1 MALAK
6 LSIDLEARLANLQAG
21 LDKAG
26 LLAERQAER
35 MQRAF
40 SGASKALTA
49 AGGAIAAAFS
59 VSVITRWV
67 NATVDGLDALNDLS
81 DATGASVEN
90 LSALEDIAAR
100 TGTSMETA
108 GDAVIKLNKA
118 LADAKPDN
126 DIGAAFKA
134 LNLDV
139 AELKRLDPVEA
150 FQRVAIAMSGFAD
163 DGNKARLSQ
172 ELFGKSLKDVAPLLK
187 DVAEAGTLQAKVTA
201 EQAAEAEK
209 FNKQIFQIQKN
220 LQDLSR
226 TIAGPLLQ
234 ATNQLFGL
242 LRGDGPGSLDKLLAV
257 PLQAATI
264 FGANVAF
271 VLKGIGTEIGGI
283 AAQAAAVARLDFAG
297 ASRIGQMMRED
308 AKAAREELDRFER
321 RALQLGSVT
330 QASYSNEGR
339 NYARNLPSLSSVI
352 GGDKPSKT
360 PKAPKVDEPFVG
372 PELPDA
378 LAAALKRLEQADE
391 TKLARLREELAQL
404 LTIAQAGGAVPDSA
418 FAQIA
423 KDIAQLD
430 PVARAADEAL
440 KKLVDEQ
447 QRLNDIL
454 GATPTGQ
461 MDALLKDIEF
471 INKAFAEGKISVEQ
485 WAEAI
490 RTRTGTMGNDV
501 KDAAETGIDAAK
513 ELGLTFSSAFEDAIV
528 AGEDLRDVLAG
539 LEKDILRIVTR
550 KLVTEPLANQV
561 TGLLGGLTGGGSGGS
576 SGGGIF
582 DLLTKLGGSLF
593 GSGGG
598 GGLGGYGLPGSFG
611 GMFADGGFLPPGK
624 WGMAG
629 ERGPEPIFGGRTGM
643 TVQPAGGNTV
653 NQYFTFSEPTSRST
667 QQQVG
672 AAAARGLERASA
684 RGN

>member
-35 MQRAF
+35 MQHAF
-40 SGASKALTA
+40 SGANKALVA
-49 AGGAIAAAFS
+49 AGGAITAAFS

-67 NATVDGLDALNDLS
+67 SATVDGLDALNDLS

-90 LSALEDIAAR
+90 LSALESIAGR
-100 TGTSMETA
+100 TGTSMDTA

-134 LNLDV
+134 LNLDI
-139 AELKRLDPVEA
+139 AELKRLDPVQA
-150 FQRVAIAMSGFAD
+150 FQRVAIALSGFAD
-163 DGNKARLSQ
+163 DANKARLTQ

-209 FNKQIFQIQKN
+209 FNKSIFQVQKN

-297 ASRIGQMMRED
+297 ASRIGEMMRED

-339 NYARNLPSLSSVI
+339 NYARNLPSLPGTI
-352 GGDKPSKT
+352 GGDKPSKAPK
-360 PKAPKVDEPFVG
+360 PKAEKVEEPFVG
-372 PELPDA
+372 PQLPDA

-391 TKLARLREELAQL
+391 VKLARLREELAQL
-404 LTIAQAGGAVPDSA
+404 LTIAQAGGAVSDSA
-418 FAQIA
+418 FAQVAEEIA
-423 KDIAQLD
+423 RLD
-430 PVARAADEAL
+430 PAARAADEAL
-440 KKLVDEQ
+440 KKLADDQ
-447 QRLNDIL
+447 ARLNDIIS
-454 GATPTGQ
+454 ATPTGK
-461 MDALLKDIEF
+461 MDALLKQIEF
-471 INKAFAEGKISVEQ
+471 INKAYADGKITAEQ
-485 WAEAI
+485 WAEAQ
-490 RTRTGTMGNDV
+490 RTATGTIGNDV
-501 KDAAETGIDAAK
+501 TEATEKGIDAAR

-528 AGEDLRDVLAG
+528 EGGKLSEVLKG

-550 KLVTEPLANQV
+550 KLVTEPLAGLV
-561 TGLLGGLTGGGSGGS
+561 TGLLGSVTGGASGGV
-576 SGGGIF
+576 GGI
-582 DLLTKLGGSLF
+582 LGSIGKLF
-593 GSGGG
+593 GG
-598 GGLGGYGLPGSFG
+598 F
-611 GMFADGGFLPPGK
+611 FADGGFLPPGK

-629 ERGPEPIFGGRTGM
+629 ERGPEPIFGGRTGL
-643 TVQPAGGNTV
+643 TVQPAGGMTV
-653 NQYFTFSEPTSRST
+653 HQHFSFSAPVSRST
-667 QQQVG
+667 EQQVG
-672 AAAARGLERASA
+672 AAAASGLQRASS
-684 RGN
+684 RNN

>member
-6 LSIDLEARLANLQAG
+6 LSIDLEAKLANLQAG

-67 NATVDGLDALNDLS
+67 SATVDGLDALNDLA

-100 TGTSMETA
+100 TGTSMDTA

-150 FQRVAIAMSGFAD
+150 FQRVAIALSGFAD
-163 DGNKARLSQ
+163 DANKARLTQ
-172 ELFGKSLKDVAPLLK
+172 EFFGKSLKEVAPLLK

-209 FNKQIFQIQKN
+209 FNKSIFQVQKN

-234 ATNQLFGL
+234 ATNQWIDLI
-242 LRGDGPGSLDKLLAV
+242 RGDGPGSLDKLLAV

-264 FGANVAF
+264 LGANVAF

-297 ASRIGQMMRED
+297 ASRIGQMMRDD

-321 RALQLGSVT
+321 RALQLGGVT

-339 NYARNLPSLSSVI
+339 NYARNLPSLPSSI
-352 GGDKPSKT
+352 GDKPTKT
-360 PKAPKVDEPFVG
+360 PKPKLEKIDEPFVG
-372 PELPDA
+372 PQLPDA

-391 TKLARLREELAQL
+391 NKLARLREELQQL
-404 LTIAQAGGAVPDSA
+404 ASIAQAGGAVPDSA

-423 KDIAQLD
+423 DDIAKLD
-430 PVARAADEAL
+430 PAARAADEAL
-440 KKLVDEQ
+440 KKLAEDQ
-447 QRLNDIL
+447 QRLNDLL

-461 MDALLKDIEF
+461 LEVLLKDIEF
-471 INKAFAEGKISVEQ
+471 INKAFADGKISVEQ

-490 RTRTGTMGNDV
+490 RTRTGTLGDDV
-501 KDAAETGIDAAK
+501 KDAAEKGIDAAR

-561 TGLLGGLTGGGSGGS
+561 TSLLGGVTGGG

-582 DLLTKLGGSLF
+582 DLLTKLGGSLL

-598 GGLGGYGLPGSFG
+598 GGGGFGGYGLPGSFG
-611 GMFADGGFLPPGK
+611 GLFADGGFLPPGK
-624 WGMAG
+624 WGIAG

-653 NQYFTFSEPTSRST
+653 NQYFTFSDPVSRST

>member
-40 SGASKALTA
+40 SGANKALVA

-67 NATVDGLDALNDLS
+67 SATVDGLDALNDLA

-100 TGTSMETA
+100 TGTSMDTA

-126 DIGAAFKA
+126 EIGAAFKA

-150 FQRVAIAMSGFAD
+150 FQRVAIALGGFAD
-163 DGNKARLSQ
+163 DANKARLTQ
-172 ELFGKSLKDVAPLLK
+172 ELFGKSLKEVAPLLK

-209 FNKQIFQIQKN
+209 FNKSIFQVQKN

-234 ATNQLFGL
+234 ATNQLVGL

-339 NYARNLPSLSSVI
+339 NYARNLPSLPGTI
-352 GGDKPSKT
+352 GGDKPSKAPK
-360 PKAPKVDEPFVG
+360 PKAEKVEEPFVG
-372 PELPDA
+372 PQLPDA

-391 TKLARLREELAQL
+391 VKLARLREELAQL

-418 FAQIA
+418 FAQVAEEIA
-423 KDIAQLD
+423 RLD
-430 PVARAADEAL
+430 PAARAADEAL
-440 KKLVDEQ
+440 KKLADDQ
-447 QRLNDIL
+447 ARLNDIIS
-454 GATPTGQ
+454 ATPTGK
-461 MDALLKDIEF
+461 MDALLKQIEF
-471 INKAFAEGKISVEQ
+471 INKAYADGKITAEQ
-485 WAEAI
+485 WAEAQ
-490 RTRTGTMGNDV
+490 RTATGTIGNDV
-501 KDAAETGIDAAK
+501 TEATEKGIDAAR

-528 AGEDLRDVLAG
+528 EGGKLSEVLKG
-539 LEKDILRIVTR
+539 LEKDILRIVSR
-550 KLVTEPLANQV
+550 KLVTEPLAGATTDV
-561 TGLLGGLTGGGSGGS
+561 LGSITKAGS
-576 SGGGIF
+576 SGGFEGI
-582 DLLTKLGGSLF
+582 LSEIGSKISGLF
-593 GSGGG
+593 GG
-598 GGLGGYGLPGSFG
+598 F
-611 GMFADGGFLPPGK
+611 FADGGFLPPGK
-624 WGMAG
+624 WGIAG

-653 NQYFTFSEPTSRST
+653 NQYFTFNDPVSRST